1 MTKRTPL
8 TDAEVIAAIEA
19 NQGSVARAAD
29 ALGVTAQAIYKR
41 LDDRG
46 LVIEVEKVTVR
57 QKEAA

>member
-8 TDAEVIAAIEA
+8 TDEQVIAAIEA

-29 ALGVTAQAIYKR
+29 ALGVTVQAIYKR

-46 LVIEVEKVTVR
+46 LVIEVEKVSVR
-57 QKEAA
+57 KAAA